1 MYSLYKEMKNDNN
14 HIDYAGLIGKY
25 LVKEATA
32 EEINTLE
39 KWVGESDENKD
50 TFNKYKQS
58 WILSGINK
66 ENMNIDLNAEWAT
79 LSSKLFE
86 NRIEPAPS
94 PKVRKLQPGIPLIF
108 KIAAAVV
115 VLFTATFFLYN
126 FFMKP
131 GTEKMMA
138 TNVIETETLSD
149 GTIITLNRNST
160 LSYPKQFEKDVRKV
174 KLTGDAFFEVE
185 HNKYQPFVIESQN
198 IEIEV
203 LGTSFYVNAHEE
215 NSTIEVVVNSGG
227 VALRSDKEEQ
237 IILKAGDK
245 GIFDKKTGQ
254 LFREKN
260 TDVNYNSWKTKLLVF
275 DDTKLAEVVDKL
287 NEVYDTNIEIINP
300 EIDNCRITVT
310 FDNMTIEAVINI
322 LRETLDIVIEKH
334 DNGYFIS
341 GEGCIIESGMLI

>member
-1 MYSLYKEMKNDNN
+1 MKNDNN

-25 LVKEATA
+25 LAKEASA
-32 EEINTLE
+32 EEITALE
-39 KWVGESDENKD
+39 KWVAESDENKD

-58 WILSGINK
+58 WILSGIKKKNK
-66 ENMNIDLNAEWAT
+66 NIDLDAEWT
-79 LSSKLFE
+79 MLSSKLFE
-86 NRIEPAPS
+86 QRIETVSS
-94 PKVRKLQPGIPLIF
+94 PKIRKLQPGLPLF
-108 KIAAAVV
+108 FRIAAAVV
-115 VLFTATFFLYN
+115 VLFAVSFFLYN
-126 FFMKP
+126 FFLKP
-131 GTEKMMA
+131 GTVEMMA
-138 TNVIETETLSD
+138 ATTIETETLSD
-149 GTIITLNRNST
+149 GTTITLNRNST
-160 LSYPKQFEKDVRKV
+160 FKYPKKFTKDVRKV
-174 KLTGDAFFEVE
+174 ELTGDAYFEVE
-185 HNKYQPFVIESQN
+185 HNKNQPFIIESQN

-203 LGTSFYVNAHEE
+203 LGTSFYVDSHED
-215 NSTIEVVVNSGG
+215 NSTVEVVVNSGG
-227 VALRSDKEEQ
+227 VALRSDKENQ

-341 GEGCIIESGMLI
+341 G

>member
-1 MYSLYKEMKNDNN
+1 MKNDNN

-25 LVKEATA
+25 LAKEASA
-32 EEINTLE
+32 EEITALE
-39 KWVGESDENKD
+39 KWVAESDENKD

-58 WILSGINK
+58 WILSGIKKKNK
-66 ENMNIDLNAEWAT
+66 NIDLDAEWT
-79 LSSKLFE
+79 MLSSKLFE
-86 NRIEPAPS
+86 QRIETVSS
-94 PKVRKLQPGIPLIF
+94 PKIRKLQPGLPLF
-108 KIAAAVV
+108 FRIAAAVV
-115 VLFTATFFLYN
+115 VLFAVSFFLYN
-126 FFMKP
+126 FFLKP
-131 GTEKMMA
+131 GTVEMMA
-138 TNVIETETLSD
+138 ATTIETETLSD
-149 GTIITLNRNST
+149 GTTITLNRNST
-160 LSYPKQFEKDVRKV
+160 FKYPKKFTKDVRKV
-174 KLTGDAFFEVE
+174 ELTGDAYFEVE
-185 HNKYQPFVIESQN
+185 HNKNQPFIIESQN

-203 LGTSFYVNAHEE
+203 LGTSFYVDSHED
-215 NSTIEVVVNSGG
+215 NSTVEVVVNSGG
-227 VALRSDKEEQ
+227 VALRLDKENQ

-300 EIDNCRITVT
+300 EIDNYRITVT

-341 GEGCIIESGMLI
+341 G

>member
-1 MYSLYKEMKNDNN
+1 MKNDNN

-25 LVKEATA
+25 LAKVAGA
-32 EEINTLE
+32 EEITELE
-39 KWVGESDENKD
+39 KWVAESDENKD

-66 ENMNIDLNAEWAT
+66 KNKKIDVESEWVK
-79 LSSKLFE
+79 LSSKLFR

-94 PKVRKLQPGIPLIF
+94 PKVKELQPGIPLIF

-115 VLFTATFFLYN
+115 VLFTVSFFLYN
-126 FFMKP
+126 FFLKP
-131 GTEKMMA
+131 GTVEMMA
-138 TNVIETETLSD
+138 TTTIKTETLSD
-149 GTIITLNRNST
+149 GTTITLNRNST
-160 LSYPKQFEKDVRKV
+160 FKYPKKFTKDVRTV
-174 KLTGDAFFEVE
+174 ELTGDAYFEVE
-185 HNKYQPFVIESQN
+185 HNKNQPFIIESQN

-203 LGTSFYVNAHEE
+203 LGTSFYVDSHED
-215 NSTIEVVVNSGG
+215 NSTVEVVVNSGG
-227 VALRSDKEEQ
+227 VALRSDKENQ

-245 GIFDKKTGQ
+245 GIFNKKTGK
-254 LFREKN
+254 LFMEKN
-260 TDVNYNSWKTKLLVF
+260 TDVNYNSWNTKLLVF

-300 EIDNCRITVT
+300 EIDNYRITVT

-334 DNGYFIS
+334 DNGYLIS
-341 GEGCIIESGMLI
+341 GE

>member
-1 MYSLYKEMKNDNN
+1 MKNDNN

-25 LVKEATA
+25 LAKEASA
-32 EEINTLE
+32 EEITALE
-39 KWVGESDENKD
+39 KWIAESDENKD

-58 WILSGINK
+58 WILSGIKKKNK
-66 ENMNIDLNAEWAT
+66 NIDLDAEWT
-79 LSSKLFE
+79 MLSSKLFE
-86 NRIEPAPS
+86 QRIETVSS
-94 PKVRKLQPGIPLIF
+94 PKIRKLQPGLPLF
-108 KIAAAVV
+108 FRIAAAVV
-115 VLFTATFFLYN
+115 VLFAVSFFLYN
-126 FFMKP
+126 FFLKP
-131 GTEKMMA
+131 GTVEMMA
-138 TNVIETETLSD
+138 ATTIETETLSD
-149 GTIITLNRNST
+149 GTTITLNRNST
-160 LSYPKQFEKDVRKV
+160 FKYPKKFTKDVRKV
-174 KLTGDAFFEVE
+174 ELTGDAYFEVE
-185 HNKYQPFVIESQN
+185 HNKNQPFIIESQN

-203 LGTSFYVNAHEE
+203 LGTSFYVDSHED
-215 NSTIEVVVNSGG
+215 NSTVEVVVNSGG
-227 VALRSDKEEQ
+227 VALRSDKENQ

-341 GEGCIIESGMLI
+341 G

>member
-1 MYSLYKEMKNDNN
+1 MKNDNN

-25 LVKEATA
+25 LANEAST
-32 EEINTLE
+32 EDINMLE
-39 KWVGESDENKD
+39 KWVREGEKNKD

-58 WILSGINK
+58 WILSGVNRENK
-66 ENMNIDLNAEWAT
+66 KIDVESEWAA
-79 LSSKLFE
+79 LSSKLFK

-94 PKVRKLQPGIPLIF
+94 PKVRKLQPGIPLFF

-115 VLFTATFFLYN
+115 VLFATTFFLYN
-126 FFMKP
+126 FFLKP
-131 GTEKMMA
+131 GTENMMA
-138 TNVIETETLSD
+138 TNLIETETLSD

-160 LSYPKQFEKDVRKV
+160 LSYPKEFKKGIRKV
-174 KLTGDAFFEVE
+174 KLTGDAFFEVD
-185 HNKYQPFVIESQN
+185 HNKNQPFVIESQN

-203 LGTSFYVNAHEE
+203 LGTSFYVDSHED
-215 NSTIEVVVNSGG
+215 NSTVEVVVNSGG
-227 VALRSDKEEQ
+227 VALRSDKENQ

-254 LFREKN
+254 LFRAKN

-275 DDTKLAEVVDKL
+275 DDTKLVEVVDKL
-287 NEVYDTNIEIINP
+287 NEVYSTNIEIINP
-300 EIDNCRITVT
+300 EINNCRITVT
-310 FDNMTIEAVINI
+310 IDNMTIEAVINI

-341 GEGCIIESGMLI
+341 GEGCINESGMLI